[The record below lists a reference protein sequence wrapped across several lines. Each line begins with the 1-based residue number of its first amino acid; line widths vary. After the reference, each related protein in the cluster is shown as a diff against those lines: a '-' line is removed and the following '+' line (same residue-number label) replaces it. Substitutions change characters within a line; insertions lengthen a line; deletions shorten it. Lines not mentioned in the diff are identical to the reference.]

1 MFGVEP
7 LSVYINDPSEKACAC
22 VIWMHGL
29 GADAQDMA
37 GLAEQL
43 PLTLAVRHVF
53 IDAPIRPVTINN
65 RMPMRAWYDILGVA
79 LTDREDNAGIKASEE
94 IINKVIINQIQ
105 DGFKDK
111 QIFLAGFSQGGA
123 MALHTGL
130 NYSATLGGVIALS
143 AYIPL
148 ASSCKIALSKD
159 TPMFLASGIYD
170 QIVLPLWTKKSVEML
185 QVNGFENISSHEY
198 PMEHNICADEVKD
211 IAHWLNMQVSL
222 IKKSYG
228 EK

>member
-1 MFGVEP
+1 LFGVEP
-7 LSVYINDPSEKACAC
+7 LSVYINDPSEKAYAS

-29 GADAQDMA
+29 GADAQDMV

-43 PLTLAVRHVF
+43 PLTVAVRHVF
-53 IDAPIRPVTINN
+53 IDAPIRPVTIN
-65 RMPMRAWYDILGVA
+65 
-79 LTDREDNAGIKASEE
+79 AGIKASEE
-94 IINKVIINQIQ
+94 IINNVIKSQKEA
-105 DGFKDK
+105 GFKDK

-130 NYSATLGGVIALS
+130 SYSASLGGVIALS

-148 ASSCKIALSKD
+148 ASTCKIALSKD

>member
-7 LSVYINDPSEKACAC
+7 LSVYINDPSGKADAC

-29 GADAQDMA
+29 GADAQDMV

-43 PLTLAVRHVF
+43 PLSVSIRQVF

-65 RMPMRAWYDILGVA
+65 RMPMRAWYDIVGA
-79 LTDREDNAGIKASEE
+79 TLTDREDNDGIKASEE
-94 IINKVIINQIQ
+94 IILKVIKSQK
-105 DGFKDK
+105 DAGFKDE

-130 NYSATLGGVIALS
+130 NSSTPLGGVIALS

-148 ASSCKIALSKD
+148 ASTCKIALTKD
-159 TPMFLASGIYD
+159 TPMFIASGIYD
-170 QIVLPLWTKKSVEML
+170 QLVLPLWTKKSVEML
-185 QVNGFENISSHEY
+185 EVNGFKNISLHEY
-198 PMEHNICADEVKD
+198 PMEHNICANEVND
-211 IAHWLNMQVSL
+211 IAKWLNLQVSL
-222 IKKSYG
+222 VKKSYG